1 MDPSLITTFGLLF
14 WIFALGLGLVWP
26 FLVVWLL
33 YRFTHDL
40 RRIASAVE
48 RIDYRLVSASP
59 AAPPRIR
66 EDAPGEA
73 VVRPIVNSMF
83 GR

>member
-48 RIDYRLVSASP
+48 RIDYRLVSA
-59 AAPPRIR
+59 
-66 EDAPGEA
+66 
-73 VVRPIVNSMF
+73 
-83 GR
+83 